1 VAPAHGSTAWRNPKG
16 ATFVAVTFDPT
27 NWYKVGQPQ
36 TQQQQQRE
44 HKTTLGK
51 DDFLK
56 LLITQLRYQDPLK
69 PMEDK
74 EYIAQMAQFSAL
86 EQMMNVGLASNLNYG
101 MSALG
106 KQVTATDSDGYVV
119 KGKAVSVRVVEG
131 KPMLKVEVK
140 AKEFVEVEL
149 ANVSQVDAQ

>member
-1 VAPAHGSTAWRNPKG
+1 M
-16 ATFVAVTFDPT
+16 AVVYDPT
-27 NWYKVGQPQ
+27 NWYKVGQTR
-36 TQQQQQRE
+36 TQQPQQRE

-56 LLITQLRYQDPLK
+56 LLITQLKYQDPLK

-86 EQMMNVGLASNLNYG
+86 EQMMNVSLASNLNYG

-106 KQVTATDSDGYVV
+106 KQVKAMDSDGYPVQ
-119 KGKAVSVRVVEG
+119 GTAASVRVVDG
-131 KPMLKVEVK
+131 KPMLKLQTGPNK
-140 AKEFVEVEL
+140 YVEVEL
-149 ANVSQVDAQ
+149 SQVVQVDAQS